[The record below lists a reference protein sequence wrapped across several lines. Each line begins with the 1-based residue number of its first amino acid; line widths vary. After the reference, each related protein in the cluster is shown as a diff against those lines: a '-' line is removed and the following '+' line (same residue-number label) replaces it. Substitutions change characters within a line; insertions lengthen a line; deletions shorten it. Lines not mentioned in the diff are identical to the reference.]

1 MKKKIFITFFIILS
15 FVLNL
20 YLLISNDF
28 PARIYNK
35 IFLKTSPPQKYP
47 TYWMNRNNTFNNEL
61 ITKESIVFI
70 GDSQIQ
76 LFENDAYFP
85 TYQTINRGIIG
96 DNIQGV
102 MNRINPV
109 LEKNPKKIILQIGT
123 NDLKN
128 LTINQISLQY
138 KGLITKIQSKNID
151 VIVTAIFPL
160 LENKFLTIRE
170 RQLQECDK
178 LNIKIIAINNTIDK
192 FCVANKIRFV
202 SINHLIFNSNNKA
215 IGAFFNSDGLHF
227 NKKGYQLWASA
238 LSKEF

>member
-1 MKKKIFITFFIILS
+1 MKRKILITSVIVLS
-15 FVLNL
+15 FILNI

-35 IFLKTSPPQKYP
+35 FFLNASPPQNYP
-47 TYWMNRNNTFNNEL
+47 TFWMDRNNTFNNEL
-61 ITKESIVFI
+61 ITKESIVFL

-85 TYQTINRGIIG
+85 TYHTINRGIIS
-96 DNIQGV
+96 DNIQGL
-102 MNRINPV
+102 MNRINPI

-128 LTINQISLQY
+128 LTVNQISLEY
-138 KGLITKIQSKNID
+138 KELLTMIQSKNID

-160 LENKFLTIRE
+160 LENNYLTLRE
-170 RQLQECDK
+170 RQLQKCNDLNLKIIEVNKRILDYCIVH
-178 LNIKIIAINNTIDK
+178 NIKFVNINPE
-192 FCVANKIRFV
+192 FY
-202 SINHLIFNSNNKA
+202 NNKSGLA
-215 IGAFFNSDGLHF
+215 HFLNNDGLHL

-238 LSKEF
+238 LSKEI